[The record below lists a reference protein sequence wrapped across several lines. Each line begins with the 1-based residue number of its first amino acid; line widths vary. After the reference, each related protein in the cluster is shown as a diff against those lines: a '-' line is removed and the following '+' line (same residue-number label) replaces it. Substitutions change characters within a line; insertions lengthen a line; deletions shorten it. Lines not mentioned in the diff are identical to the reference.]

1 VIPSSLIV
9 IAATSALT
17 LLAALVMLWAWRRGF
32 FDDLDAQSKV
42 IFEPSDWRTE
52 RPWET
57 DEQRSERARAFGPLV
72 APSPGEWGGAA

>member
-1 VIPSSLIV
+1 MIPSSLIV
-9 IAATSALT
+9 IVATSALT
-17 LLAALVMLWAWRRGF
+17 LLGALVLFWAWRRGF

-57 DEQRSERARAFGPLV
+57 AAQRSEREKAYGRLV
-72 APSPGEWGGAA
+72 APTPGEWGGAA